1 MSGIFICLTLAAERL
16 RFIYDTFEDGVMS
29 KGQQVGYIRV
39 STADQNAARQLDGI
53 ALDERFED
61 VASGKS
67 TDRPQLQ
74 SCLKHLRRGDTLFIH
89 SMDRLARNVDD
100 LRKIVKDL
108 TRRGV
113 TIQFVKEGLSFSGD
127 DSPMASLL
135 LSVLGAVAEFERS
148 LILERQREGIAIA
161 KAQGKYRG
169 RKPVLSDDKAVEL
182 RRRAGQGEP
191 KAVLAREL
199 GISRESVYRY
209 LRSA

>member
-1 MSGIFICLTLAAERL
+1 MN
-16 RFIYDTFEDGVMS
+16 
-29 KGQQVGYIRV
+29 KGQHVGYIRV
-39 STADQNAARQLDGI
+39 STTDQNSARQLDGI

-74 SCLKHLRRGDTLFIH
+74 ACLKHVRRGDTMFVH

-100 LRKIVKDL
+100 LRKIIKDL

-113 TIQFVKEGLSFSGD
+113 VIQFVKEGLSFAGD
-127 DSPMASLL
+127 DSPMANLL

-161 KAQGKYRG
+161 KANGAYKG
-169 RKPVLSDDKAVEL
+169 RKPALSDEKALEL
-182 RRRAGQGEP
+182 RRRVAQGEQ
-191 KAVLAREL
+191 KAHLAREM